1 MAQVRKGFAVRAVC
15 ALWSWPAGAAAGCCF
30 RVLLLEWRVHFGAGL
45 LVPLCCQRGVCA
57 VELACR
63 CRCRLLQEKRRA
75 LGHLGRR
82 QKKSFAIWGLCWR
95 NVCKCVCQSQ
105 PSLACLL
112 HGGLK
117 VISWW
122 FFGSWWGLVELEWG
136 LKDIYN
142 ELNF

>member
-82 QKKSFAIWGLCWR
+82 QKNLLLSGVYAGVMFV
-95 NVCKCVCQSQ
+95 NVSAKAN
-105 PSLACLL
+105 PR
-112 HGGLK
+112 
-117 VISWW
+117 
-122 FFGSWWGLVELEWG
+122 
-136 LKDIYN
+136 
-142 ELNF
+142 